1 MKDKM
6 VLVADD
12 CAEDQL
18 ILRMAFE
25 KAKIDADI
33 QFVRDGEEAVQFLSG
48 KCGFHDR
55 KAHSLPKLLL
65 LDLRMP
71 RMDGFDVLAW
81 LQQQAGLKRLPVS
94 VLSSSDEPK
103 DVNRAYDLGA
113 NSYLVKPKGVDGY
126 RELVE
131 KIRGYWLELNHG
143 PDCRQE

>member
-6 VLVADD
+6 VLIADD
-12 CAEDQL
+12 SPEDQL

-25 KAKIDADI
+25 KAKVNADI
-33 QFVRDGEEAVQFLSG
+33 QCVRDGEETVQYLSG
-48 KCGFHDR
+48 KRNFRDR
-55 KAHSLPKLLL
+55 KAHPLPVLLL

-81 LQQQAGLKRLPVS
+81 LQEQTGLKRLPVS
-94 VLSSSDEPK
+94 VLSSSDEPT

-126 RELVE
+126 HELVE
-131 KIRGYWLELNHG
+131 KIRGYWLEVNCC